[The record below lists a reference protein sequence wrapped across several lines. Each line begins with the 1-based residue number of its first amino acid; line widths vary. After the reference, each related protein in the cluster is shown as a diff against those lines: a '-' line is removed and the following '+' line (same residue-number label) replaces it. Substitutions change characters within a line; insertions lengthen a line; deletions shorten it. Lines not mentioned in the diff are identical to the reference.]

1 MKEEFLKASDDYLL
15 SLSIYDIDKP
25 KAVIQIA
32 HGMEEHKERYDEFCL
47 FLNKNGFAVVIAD
60 MRGHGKNAPLLGF
73 FHEKEGYKRLIQ
85 DQLEIRKYISKLY
98 DVPCYLFAHSM
109 GTIISRVFLQEYSS
123 YYDKVVLCGYPNYQK
138 MAPFGLPIAKLI
150 STFKGK
156 KSKSRMLKNLSTGSF
171 NKQIDHPESECSWI
185 SYNKENVRLFDEDPL
200 CGFGFT
206 SSAYFDL
213 VKLVCL
219 MHKEKRY
226 HNVNENLKM
235 LLIRGE
241 DDPCVGGKK
250 GEEDSYNTLIKAGF
264 KNIERI
270 NYPHMRHEILNEEN
284 HQVVFNDVVKFY
296 N

>member
-1 MKEEFLKASDDYLL
+1 
-15 SLSIYDIDKP
+15 
-25 KAVIQIA
+25 
-32 HGMEEHKERYDEFCL
+32 
-47 FLNKNGFAVVIAD
+47 
-60 MRGHGKNAPLLGF
+60 
-73 FHEKEGYKRLIQ
+73 
-85 DQLEIRKYISKLY
+85 
-98 DVPCYLFAHSM
+98 
-109 GTIISRVFLQEYSS
+109 
-123 YYDKVVLCGYPNYQK
+123 
-138 MAPFGLPIAKLI
+138 
-150 STFKGK
+150 
-156 KSKSRMLKNLSTGSF
+156 
-171 NKQIDHPESECSWI
+171 
-185 SYNKENVRLFDEDPL
+185 
-200 CGFGFT
+200 
-206 SSAYFDL
+206 
-213 VKLVCL
+213 

>member
-1 MKEEFLKASDDYLL
+1 MFPS
-15 SLSIYDIDKP
+15 S
-25 KAVIQIA
+25 V
-32 HGMEEHKERYDEFCL
+32 
-47 FLNKNGFAVVIAD
+47 
-60 MRGHGKNAPLLGF
+60 
-73 FHEKEGYKRLIQ
+73 
-85 DQLEIRKYISKLY
+85 EIRKYISRLY

-150 STFKGK
+150 SIFKGK
-156 KSKSRMLKNLSTGSF
+156 KSKSKMLKNLSTGSF
-171 NKQIDHPESECSWI
+171 NKQIDNPESESSWI
-185 SYNKENVRLFDEDPL
+185 SYNKENVHSFDEDPL

-241 DDPCVGGKK
+241 DDPCVGGDKGALDSKK
-250 GEEDSYNTLIKAGF
+250 VLIKAGF
-264 KNIERI
+264 KNIKNI
-270 NYPHMRHEILNEEN
+270 DYDNMRHEILNEVN
-284 HQVVFNDVVKFY
+284 HEKVYNDALYFFNE
-296 N
+296 

>member
-85 DQLEIRKYISKLY
+85 DQLEIRKYISRLY

-150 STFKGK
+150 SIFKGK
-156 KSKSRMLKNLSTGSF
+156 KSKSKMLKNLS
-171 NKQIDHPESECSWI
+171 D
-185 SYNKENVRLFDEDPL
+185 
-200 CGFGFT
+200 
-206 SSAYFDL
+206 
-213 VKLVCL
+213 
-219 MHKEKRY
+219 
-226 HNVNENLKM
+226 VN
-235 LLIRGE
+235 I
-241 DDPCVGGKK
+241 
-250 GEEDSYNTLIKAGF
+250 YI
-264 KNIERI
+264 
-270 NYPHMRHEILNEEN
+270 
-284 HQVVFNDVVKFY
+284 
-296 N
+296 